1 MNSEISSSDFD
12 IKVEIL
18 KKKYLERR
26 NRFSATEEAQV
37 RGKCGRQKKPV
48 RCSHAAVP
56 ELDEVKTSHRKMEEL
71 LHAISQQPAWPV
83 CDESAPSSEGE
94 LGDQPETVDRTN
106 ILCTETDVTLPS
118 NISCTSISFET
129 EPVRF
134 SSGEGWSVYHEMMQ
148 IYEKLQA
155 RAAMLCEREHEL
167 QQREKLFLKHQCTM
181 NRLLTVEEHVLNR
194 INAMQQEHQQEME
207 NLRAALREKTKEN
220 KRLKSSFDS
229 IKELNDTMRKQLNEV
244 SEQNT
249 RLESK
254 SRKVQARL
262 ENLQKKHEYSAVHR
276 GRESLLKSH
285 DLKPANQDKLR
296 PPIKVSSSSSSC
308 TALKL
313 LPYMIE
319 WLLDGP
325 AFSSEGEKIQDEF
338 YLYGAPCPSLH
349 ERCAKVLPVLLEQF
363 QQAEAFLHLPL
374 LRIIYCT
381 LTHLEHSTQHL
392 PLTSTLRRLGEE
404 VNRKSPLFRSSCSHT
419 RLLSS
424 IIILKTLTQADI
436 LAQALDVLHCIVGED
451 EGRGLFLKY
460 KALTTILSVLRT
472 GSLGLLAPSLDVLL
486 QMSAESRH
494 LPAFLDACSIDQF
507 FHCAA
512 VLLRNPRLNLAI
524 SEKLSVLLQK
534 LSCIRKNRRLF
545 ESSSLHLL
553 LQETQRCADPS
564 RAFLNI
570 NISSI
575 LFNLGVASNS

>member
-424 IIILKTLTQADI
+424 IIILKTLTQ
-436 LAQALDVLHCIVGED
+436 G
-451 EGRGLFLKY
+451 
-460 KALTTILSVLRT
+460 
-472 GSLGLLAPSLDVLL
+472 
-486 QMSAESRH
+486 H